1 MRAEVTYPLSPR
13 SGATRLAATFV
24 VWSTIWVVTSDYL
37 LHAVAPRLSS
47 WPLQTEKGLVYVA
60 VSGLLLWLSVRAME
74 RDEAERRALNESKR
88 RRLEESGL
96 IGVAGRAADGKIE
109 YVNETFAQMLGY
121 GYHELIGMQM
131 SQLIP
136 HTYTHLREK
145 AEWHLRQFGR
155 TGLFEL
161 ELARKDGSLMPIL
174 GGRATLAS
182 AHGEEIAYFVDI
194 TELRRSEEERQ
205 QLHEQLLQSEKI
217 NALGQLAAG
226 AAHDFNNELAVIIG
240 YASALHAKLNK
251 DEASRGNTSQIL
263 KAADRAKIL
272 IGQLLA
278 FSREQPSNRE
288 VIDLNQAVREMHSM
302 LRPLL
307 NENIELHVIPNEQ
320 QECIEIDPTQLHQII
335 MNLVMNARDAMPN
348 GGTLA
353 IAVSRSAMDGF
364 SKELPDKSREFVMLQ
379 VTDTGKG
386 IDDSIK
392 LRIFEPF
399 FTTKK
404 QSGGTGLGL
413 ATVYGIVKQNNGDI
427 EVTSKLG
434 QGSSFTIKFPRV

>member
-1 MRAEVTYPLSPR
+1 
-13 SGATRLAATFV
+13 V
-24 VWSTIWVVTSDYL
+24 VWSAIWIVTSDYFVN
-37 LHAVAPRLSS
+37 AIAPNLSS
-47 WPLQTEKGLVYVA
+47 WSLQTGKGLVYVA

-74 RDEAERRALNESKR
+74 QAEAERRALNESKR

-96 IGVAGRAADGKIE
+96 IGVAGRAPDGKIE

-121 GYHELIGMQM
+121 SYHELIGMEM
-131 SQLIP
+131 SQLVP
-136 HTYTHLREK
+136 HAYAHLREQ

-155 TGLFEL
+155 TALFEL

-194 TELRRSEEERQ
+194 TELRRSEEERK

-226 AAHDFNNELAVIIG
+226 AAHDFNNELAVIVG
-240 YASALHAKLNK
+240 YASALHGRLSE
-251 DEASRGNTSQIL
+251 DETSRGNTSQIL
-263 KAADRAKIL
+263 KAADRAQIL

-278 FSREQPSNRE
+278 FSRKQPSNRG
-288 VIDLNQAVREMHSM
+288 VIDLNHAVREMHSM

-307 NENIELHVIPNEQ
+307 NENIEFQMIPSEQ
-320 QECIEIDPTQLHQII
+320 QECIEIDPTQLHQIM
-335 MNLVMNARDAMPN
+335 MNLVVNARDAMPN
-348 GGTLA
+348 GGALT
-353 IAVSRSAMDGF
+353 IAVSRSAMDGY
-364 SKELPDKSREFVMLQ
+364 SKELPGKSREFVMLR

-413 ATVYGIVKQNNGDI
+413 ATVYGIVKQSNGDI
-427 EVTSKLG
+427 EVTSKPG
-434 QGSSFTIKFPRV
+434 QGSSFTIKFPRAYDASNGR